1 LLNKEDFEWKYDE
14 LCAFYFYHAFHL
26 FILSKTEKKMSYYRL
41 SLNSFKENYI
51 KLFSFYE
58 LNIYD
63 KILAVVSLYLILT
76 FDNINENKNFIL
88 GEYE

>member
-1 LLNKEDFEWKYDE
+1 
-14 LCAFYFYHAFHL
+14 
-26 FILSKTEKKMSYYRL
+26 MSYYRL

-88 GEYE
+88 GEYELI

>member
-1 LLNKEDFEWKYDE
+1 M
-14 LCAFYFYHAFHL
+14 L
-26 FILSKTEKKMSYYRL
+26 FIYLYFLKLKKKMSYYRL

-76 FDNINENKNFIL
+76 FDSTNENKNFIL
-88 GEYE
+88 GEYELI